1 MNTAPSQT
9 CLSALKIDSQTS
21 TRPLCRKETPDIV
34 PSKPASP
41 LHHLHRGFFLL
52 LALAFLTLGILGVF
66 IPGLPTTVFILLA
79 AWAAAKGSPR
89 LLSWLE
95 NHRLFGAMIR
105 DWRAGGTVSR
115 KAKWS
120 ATLMMSLCAVILFA
134 TTDKAWVAEFVSLIM
149 LAVLIW
155 LWRRPE
161 PDKPHAGHP

>member
-1 MNTAPSQT
+1 M
-9 CLSALKIDSQTS
+9 
-21 TRPLCRKETPDIV
+21 
-34 PSKPASP
+34 PSKPVSP

-52 LALAFLTLGILGVF
+52 LALAFLALGILGIF
-66 IPGLPTTVFILLA
+66 IPGLPTTVFILMA

-89 LLSWLE
+89 LLAWLE
-95 NHRLFGAMIR
+95 NHHLFGAMIR

-120 ATLMMSLCAVILFA
+120 ATLMMGLCAVILFT

-161 PDKPHAGHP
+161 PDRLSV